1 MLYGNCISCLIGNA
15 SGLRSTPWAS
25 SGPWRSRPIGPP
37 SATWTVYAAA
47 DLAAFCSLYEG
58 FGNGLLEAV
67 YFKKTVV
74 LNRYGIFIGVI
85 EPLGFKSITLDGYLT
100 PEAVAAARRI
110 LNGGAERYADPE
122 RNYALA
128 RRHFSYNGLRQH
140 LRAILT
146 DLEGVAAPALHGLQ
160 PDTNAPIKLA
170 V

>member
-1 MLYGNCISCLIGNA
+1 M
-15 SGLRSTPWAS
+15 
-25 SGPWRSRPIGPP
+25 
-37 SATWTVYAAA
+37 WTVYAAA
-47 DLAAFCSLYEG
+47 DLATFCSLYEG